1 MITCILNI
9 DVVLIANDYK
19 MLNAFESVK
28 LQIIGNNS
36 IHCNLFLF
44 ENHFN
49 SIVYY
54 ISLAIDAFIKMM
66 TYRNNGKHPRK
77 LCIT

>member
-1 MITCILNI
+1 
-9 DVVLIANDYK
+9 

-28 LQIIGNNS
+28 LQFIGNIS

-54 ISLAIDAFIKMM
+54 TRISLAIDAFIKMM
-66 TYRNNGKHPRK
+66 TYRNNGKHPRN